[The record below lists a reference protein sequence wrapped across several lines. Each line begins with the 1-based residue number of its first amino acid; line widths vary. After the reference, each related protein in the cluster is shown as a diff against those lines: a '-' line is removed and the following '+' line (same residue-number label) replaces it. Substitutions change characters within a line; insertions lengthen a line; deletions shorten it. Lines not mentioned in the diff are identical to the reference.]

1 MAELALLIMLFLE
14 SDIFLNEDCDVDD
27 VIILSFDDKEF
38 DIWDSCPESFL
49 FSDDPDGIGISKDIW
64 KIQYLLPYNNID
76 KIIIWIFWVFG
87 KCSWYLQVTLAS
99 SWPQPSSQTGDSPT

>member
-14 SDIFLNEDCDVDD
+14 SDIFLTEDCDVDD

-64 KIQYLLPYNNID
+64 KIQYLLRYNINNKAQLNYNNQCN
-76 KIIIWIFWVFG
+76 KLTSEFFLRFHVLLVLSFFH
-87 KCSWYLQVTLAS
+87 L
-99 SWPQPSSQTGDSPT
+99 

>member
-14 SDIFLNEDCDVDD
+14 SDIFLTDDCDVDD

-64 KIQYLLPYNNID
+64 KIQYLLPYNINNKTSI
-76 KIIIWIFWVFG
+76 K
-87 KCSWYLQVTLAS
+87 LL
-99 SWPQPSSQTGDSPT
+99 

>member
-14 SDIFLNEDCDVDD
+14 SDIFLTEDCDVDD

-49 FSDDPDGIGISKDIW
+49 FSDDPDGIGISKDIG
-64 KIQYLLPYNNID
+64 KRSKSTLNDQHLLMTKSYI
-76 KIIIWIFWVFG
+76 
-87 KCSWYLQVTLAS
+87 L
-99 SWPQPSSQTGDSPT
+99 

>member
-14 SDIFLNEDCDVDD
+14 SDIFLTEDWDVDD

-64 KIQYLLPYNNID
+64 KIKYLIAYKTLIKLSELNHYNQWN
-76 KIIIWIFWVFG
+76 KLTSEFFLRFHVFLVF
-87 KCSWYLQVTLAS
+87 SFFHL
-99 SWPQPSSQTGDSPT
+99 

>member
-14 SDIFLNEDCDVDD
+14 SDIFLTEDCDVDD

-64 KIQYLLPYNNID
+64 KIQYLLRYNINNKYSIKTNIFFV
-76 KIIIWIFWVFG
+76 KGVHA
-87 KCSWYLQVTLAS
+87 K
-99 SWPQPSSQTGDSPT
+99 